1 MPPGDIAPLVMTI
14 VLFFAAS
21 VGFVAL
27 GPVGRALADRLRGRS
42 AHTPLPPGDAA
53 QLDEMHDLLASID
66 RRLADLEE
74 RQDFADRM
82 LAQVRDKGLIG
93 PGTER

>member
-1 MPPGDIAPLVMTI
+1 MPPGDVAPVILTLALLI
-14 VLFFAAS
+14 TTAA
-21 VGFVAL
+21 GFVAL

-42 AHTPLPPGDAA
+42 QQTPLPPGTSS
-53 QLDEMHDLLASID
+53 QLDDIHDLLASID

-74 RQDFADRM
+74 RQDFAERM
-82 LAQVRDKGLIG
+82 LAQAREKGLIG

>member
-1 MPPGDIAPLVMTI
+1 MPPGDVAPII
-14 VLFFAAS
+14 VSLGLFFTVA
-21 VGFVAL
+21 VGLVAL
-27 GPVGRALADRLRGRS
+27 GPVGRALAERLRGR
-42 AHTPLPPGDAA
+42 AGNTPLPPGAAA

-82 LAQVRDKGLIG
+82 LAQARDKGLIG